1 MDRAFHPLKCPWIF
15 FFDHL
20 IERDTFSIQLILH
33 MFFLTSL
40 ILSPRVVVTR
50 TFPIKD
56 KKCHRISTDLSFQSF
71 LKIHIALCLM
81 HQSMTTKA
89 MRISFFL

>member
-1 MDRAFHPLKCPWIF
+1 MDF

-40 ILSPRVVVTR
+40 IFSPCVVVTR
-50 TFPIKD
+50 TIKD

-71 LKIHIALCLM
+71 LKIHIALCLI
-81 HQSMTTKA
+81 HQLMTTNA